1 MEYFWIIAIVIFVV
15 IMMIETMKALTEC
28 WDEDIKITL
37 TTFSI
42 VHPYL
47 CNFWISAISTLLGLL
62 FIYSLVMWVLS
73 LWG

>member
-28 WDEDIKITL
+28 WDEDVKITL

-42 VHPYL
+42 AHPYL
-47 CNFWISAISTLLGLL
+47 FNFWISAISTLLGLM